1 MFYLD
6 FFDEILKFLAYIHLF
21 RDTSSIISFIIAI
34 KFPLQGSTL
43 IKFKYIHIEPPEKNS
58 YM

>member
-34 KFPLQGSTL
+34 KFPLQGSTNTSQ
-43 IKFKYIHIEPPEKNS
+43 IYPS
-58 YM
+58 RTT

>member
-34 KFPLQGSTL
+34 KFPLQGST
-43 IKFKYIHIEPPEKNS
+43 ISKSNIQVEPPEKNL